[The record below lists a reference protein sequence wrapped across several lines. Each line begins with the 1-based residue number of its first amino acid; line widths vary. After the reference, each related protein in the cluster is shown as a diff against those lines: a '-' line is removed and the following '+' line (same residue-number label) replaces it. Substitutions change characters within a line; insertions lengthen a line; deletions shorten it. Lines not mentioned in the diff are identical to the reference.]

1 MVDLAVVVLEKD
13 EMFLCGLDC
22 CVDVC
27 RNVDGEV
34 EAWDQFGIDE
44 R

>member
-1 MVDLAVVVLEKD
+1 
-13 EMFLCGLDC
+13 MFLCGLDC

-27 RNVDGEV
+27 GDVDGEV
-34 EAWDQFGIDE
+34 EAWDQVGIDE

>member
-1 MVDLAVVVLEKD
+1 
-13 EMFLCGLDC
+13 MFLCGLDC

-27 RNVDGEV
+27 GDVDGEV
-34 EAWDQFGIDE
+34 EAWDRVGIDE

>member
-1 MVDLAVVVLEKD
+1 MVDLGVVVLEKD

-27 RNVDGEV
+27 GDVDGEV
-34 EAWDQFGIDE
+34 ETWDQVGIDE

>member
-1 MVDLAVVVLEKD
+1 
-13 EMFLCGLDC
+13 MFLCGLDC

-27 RNVDGEV
+27 GDVDGEV
-34 EAWDQFGIDE
+34 EAWDRVGIDG

>member
-1 MVDLAVVVLEKD
+1 MIDLGVVVLEKD

-27 RNVDGEV
+27 GDVDGEV
-34 EAWDQFGIDE
+34 EAWDQVGIDE

>member
-1 MVDLAVVVLEKD
+1 MVDLGVVVLEKD

-27 RNVDGEV
+27 GDVDGEV
-34 EAWDQFGIDE
+34 EAWDQVGIDE